1 MLAGFWKEKGTFL
14 RIPFGLSTLTSEMSG
29 LLPSAL
35 RPSPHSLHP
44 SPASSPSPP
53 GSYRLAPNQLDAATL
68 GSAALARERH
78 RRPWHCG
85 KPKAAEHAHDRHLA
99 AGRGA
104 RTGVPGTRWSPAG
117 GQHKDVLHSG
127 AESEPSRQPRLRLPP
142 KEPHCLL
149 PPPPP
154 REGLRWCHYPYL
166 SRIQGKLEH
175 GGTRACSGAT
185 AEAPGWWTSLL
196 SGEQGQKE
204 KMLRGQNEILE
215 RGQPALL
222 SQRWCQKRL
231 EGKDKK
237 EGGALRP
244 CCWIMRWL
252 VPVWISF
259 CPLCVID

>member
-1 MLAGFWKEKGTFL
+1 MRTQRRKHAIAKTPRKEDGEAGSPAWPPASFLLKMAKSSRLVCICYSAGVAGEGGACLLAGFWNQKGTFL

-78 RRPWHCG
+78 PRPWHCG

-104 RTGVPGTRWSPAG
+104 RTGVPGTGRSPAG

-127 AESEPSRQPRLRLPP
+127 AESEPSRQPQLRLPP
-142 KEPHCLL
+142 RN
-149 PPPPP
+149 PP
-154 REGLRWCHYPYL
+154 
-166 SRIQGKLEH
+166 
-175 GGTRACSGAT
+175 A
-185 AEAPGWWTSLL
+185 
-196 SGEQGQKE
+196 
-204 KMLRGQNEILE
+204 
-215 RGQPALL
+215 
-222 SQRWCQKRL
+222 
-231 EGKDKK
+231 
-237 EGGALRP
+237 
-244 CCWIMRWL
+244 
-252 VPVWISF
+252 F
-259 CPLCVID
+259 CPHHLQEKG